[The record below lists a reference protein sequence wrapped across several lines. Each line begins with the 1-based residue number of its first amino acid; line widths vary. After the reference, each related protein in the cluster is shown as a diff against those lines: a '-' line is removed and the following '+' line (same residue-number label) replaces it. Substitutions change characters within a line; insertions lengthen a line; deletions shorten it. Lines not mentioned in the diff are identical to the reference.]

1 VTWFSWLTGSTSG
14 PASSRLGA
22 ARAAASAAVASAITT
37 ALAEHRRP
45 ALTYTEAVDLV
56 CEATGWPVGHLWVR
70 SDQGWQSSGAWHD
83 AGPQFAELKASTA
96 ETDLGSGR
104 GIVAAVLHLQA
115 CRFLP
120 GLEGLGSDLRMDQA
134 AALGLTAVVGVPLNR
149 GGRLDAVFEFITTTY
164 IEPDGTLTEA
174 LLAVAARTRRHD
186 PVTTPAQARRTV
198 QLDPQLAVKVA
209 LVDPATRPSQ
219 PTEAARHDSAAR

>member
-1 VTWFSWLTGSTSG
+1 M
-14 PASSRLGA
+14 
-22 ARAAASAAVASAITT
+22 ASAITT

-56 CEATGWPVGHLWVR
+56 CGATGWPVGHLWVR
-70 SDQGWQSSGAWHD
+70 SDEGWQSSGAWHD
-83 AGPQFAELKASTA
+83 AGTQFADLKASTA

-120 GLEGLGSDLRMDQA
+120 GLEGLGSDVRAAQA

-186 PVTTPAQARRTV
+186 PVATPPQPRRTV
-198 QLDPQLAVKVA
+198 QLEPQLAVKVA
-209 LVDPATRPSQ
+209 LVNPATE

>member
-1 VTWFSWLTGSTSG
+1 VTWFSWLTASTSG

-22 ARAAASAAVASAITT
+22 ARATASASHANAITI

-56 CEATGWPVGHLWVR
+56 CRATGWPVGHLWVR
-70 SDQGWQSSGAWHD
+70 SDEGWQSSGAWHD

-104 GIVAAVLHLQA
+104 GIVAAVLHLEA

-120 GLEGLGSDLRMDQA
+120 GLEGLGSELRMRQA

-149 GGRLDAVFEFITTTY
+149 GGRLDAVFEFVTTTY
-164 IEPDGTLTEA
+164 VEPDGALTEA

-186 PVTTPAQARRTV
+186 PVPTPIPDRRTV
-198 QLDPQLAVKVA
+198 SLDHQLAGKLA
-209 LVDPATRPSQ
+209 LIEPQTRPAAVVE
-219 PTEAARHDSAAR
+219 PARHDSAAR